1 MHNSEHLLSFFKGE
15 HRESDLYK
23 LALFLE
29 KPGEA
34 YSRTGEVKG
43 PGYIAGGKDLPK
55 AEYGASEKSV
65 WMTFSGSIVWPG
77 SSIAARYAMIYNHR
91 SKALVHVEDFGKMK
105 SSENDRFT
113 VDLPGTEEPLIK
125 VMLRT

>member
-15 HRESDLYK
+15 HRASDLYK

-29 KPGEA
+29 KPGDS
-34 YSRTGEVKG
+34 YSREGEVKG
-43 PGYIAGGKDLPK
+43 PGYITGGKDLPK
-55 AEYGASEKSV
+55 PEYGATDSSI
-65 WMTFSGSIVWPG
+65 WMTFTGSIVWPG
-77 SSIAARYAMIYNHR
+77 SSIGARYAMIYNHR
-91 SKALVHVEDFGKMK
+91 SKAVVHVEDFMKMK

-125 VMLRT
+125 VKLK

>member
-1 MHNSEHLLSFFKGE
+1 MHNSEHLLSFLKGE

-29 KPGEA
+29 KPGDV
-34 YSRTGEVKG
+34 YSKSGEVKG
-43 PGYIAGGKDLPK
+43 PGYTGGGKDLPK

-65 WMTFSGSIVWPG
+65 WMTFSGSVVWPG

-91 SKALVHVEDFGKMK
+91 SKAVVHVEDFGKLK

-113 VDLPGTEEPLIK
+113 VELPGTGEPLIK
-125 VMLRT
+125 IGLK